1 MEEFGTLEAVG
12 NLFRQVNGEGAQ
24 NNYFMGYIAVPTSA
38 GFLGGAIGTL
48 AAGAVV
54 GMENDCDG
62 FIVDLTENGLGMMP
76 LINGGLNGFTFT
88 PKKMKANPSAYFF
101 VPENEIKSVAI
112 KRYNLISMVTKKVI
126 IELNNGRKINLVV
139 NVKEKLLPYHESGF
153 ANFMAKY
160 SKK

>member
-1 MEEFGTLEAVG
+1 MEEFNTIEAVE
-12 NLFRQVNGEGAQ
+12 NLFKQASCNAQQ

-88 PKKMKANPSAYFF
+88 PKKMRANPQAYFF
-101 VPENEIKSVAI
+101 VPESKIKSVAI
-112 KRYNLISMVTKKVI
+112 KRYNLISMVSKKVI

-139 NVKEKLLPYHESGF
+139 NIKEKLLPYHEAGF

>member
-1 MEEFGTLEAVG
+1 MEEFNTLEAVG
-12 NLFRQVNGEGAQ
+12 NLFKQVNCEGQ
-24 NNYFMGYIAVPTSA
+24 ENNYFMGYIAVPTSSSM
-38 GFLGGAIGTL
+38 LGGAIGTL
-48 AAGAVV
+48 VAGAVV

-88 PKKMKANPSAYFF
+88 PKKMTANPVAYFF
-101 VPENEIKSVAI
+101 VPESEIKSISI

-139 NVKEKLLPYHESGF
+139 NVREKLLPYHEAGF
-153 ANFMAKY
+153 ARFMAKY